1 MRKMCISFNKMNG
14 DSHVVWQEVV
24 CALAEIAFENEIEN
38 IQTKVFDQY
47 PWDSSIWENKKSQS

>member
-47 PWDSSIWENKKSQS
+47 P